1 MCGIAGIIRW
11 QPAALQPDEIDR
23 MTSAISHR
31 GPDGVGFLRRDGVAL
46 GHRRLAII
54 DPELGHQPM
63 ADEEENLWVIYNGE
77 MYNFPELRDELA
89 GRGHRFVTRSDTE
102 VVIHAYQEWGPECV
116 RRFRGM
122 FAFALADF
130 RKRKLLLARDHFGI
144 KPLYYRVAKYYLAFA
159 SELSALRRVDADP
172 PHGNLEAVD
181 YFLRFQ
187 YIPTP
192 HTIYRDTFKLPPANY
207 LMVDFDG
214 NVEGPT
220 RYWDLRFK
228 PRHGLSDQQWEAEAA
243 EVIHDS
249 VKAHLISDV
258 PFGVFLSGGTDS
270 SIVASEMSRILKEP
284 VQAFSIGFQEK
295 QYSEVPYAEQVAEQ
309 CHINLRTEFVQEDM
323 LAILPELIAHYGEPF
338 GDSSAVATWYVSR
351 LARERVPMVLSGD
364 GGDEGFAGYDN
375 YERWL
380 DIGLLNQARS
390 SVRDSHPRAAF
401 WWLRKAMRQHITQ
414 GTNNILP

>member
-23 MTSAISHR
+23 MTNAISHR

-63 ADEEENLWVIYNGE
+63 ADEEENVWVIYNGE

-116 RRFRGM
+116 QRFRGM

-130 RKRKLLLARDHFGI
+130 RQRKLLLARDHFGI
-144 KPLYYRVAKYYLAFA
+144 KPLYYRIANNYVAFA
-159 SELSALRRVDADP
+159 SELSALRGIDADP
-172 PHGNLEAVD
+172 PQGNLQAVD

-309 CHINLRTEFVQEDM
+309 CHINLRTEFVREDM
-323 LAILPELIAHYGEPF
+323 LAILPELIAHYGE
-338 GDSSAVATWYVSR
+338 
-351 LARERVPMVLSGD
+351 
-364 GGDEGFAGYDN
+364 
-375 YERWL
+375 
-380 DIGLLNQARS
+380 
-390 SVRDSHPRAAF
+390 
-401 WWLRKAMRQHITQ
+401 
-414 GTNNILP
+414 